1 VTTQHCPNC
10 QALNAGE
17 ARECSL
23 CGASLAH
30 ELAIPPEAEALPE
43 VPSAAVSTPAPAGA
57 RYAAGSRG
65 RRLALA
71 GIGAAMGAITGPI
84 LFLVTHVALNVIGFL
99 PLVGRLAALQP
110 LGGVGIGLPA
120 ALAAA
125 LLGAVAGALTIFRE
139 SPWTG
144 AVAFAA
150 LAMILRAA
158 SRAGADPGLDYGAI
172 AVVYRGALVLVDGL
186 FGGVYGYVVS
196 LVVCGY
202 MAAVWQRSRD

>member
-1 VTTQHCPNC
+1 MTTQHCPNC

-23 CGASLAH
+23 CGACLAH

-43 VPSAAVSTPAPAGA
+43 VTSAATLGPLGA
-57 RYAAGSRG
+57 RYALGPRSR
-65 RRLALA
+65 RAVLA